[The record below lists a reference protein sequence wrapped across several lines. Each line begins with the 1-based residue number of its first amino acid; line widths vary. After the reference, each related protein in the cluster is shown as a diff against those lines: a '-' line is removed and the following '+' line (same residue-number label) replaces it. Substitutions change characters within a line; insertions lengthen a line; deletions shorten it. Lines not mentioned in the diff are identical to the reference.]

1 MARASI
7 VAFALLLLAACGSSE
22 SGGSTVDQ
30 PGDVSIP
37 TDVENQLED
46 DVVQSLAEV
55 AGTFWRPA
63 TDGGAAVDPDDG
75 DFWEFVSDGDG
86 IGIIGHDGCNR
97 FATSRGLEDPPPR
110 LENGV
115 LVDLEVASTLM
126 DCPGDANG
134 PYPQQGDLLRLVD
147 RGDRLLVETDG
158 AVRVELTQVDS
169 RSADGATTDPASFT
183 TLDAFADIV
192 RAYWVPIEQH
202 GEPVESSLGA
212 FWRLGGGSGD
222 ISLSGFDG
230 CDHFRSDQ
238 FPEAATTMTD
248 GVFLGGVTTT
258 SAKGCGDVPTL
269 SPQEGDTFEIS
280 NDGAT
285 IRVSNDGSVR
295 FVLELRSEE
304 PLGGRLRPEEER
316 EMEAEMEADQ
326 QAEEERL
333 AEETQASL
341 DQLRVDLDAARLRWD
356 ASGIENY
363 IVDFAAGCLACDS
376 WPVDPTAVDNRYT
389 VVVESGVG
397 SGPWADS
404 TIGASVDD
412 WFDHLQTHM
421 DAGGFAT
428 AEFDADLGFPTSLY
442 IAQAGPAG
450 TDTAVG
456 VDEAQLS
463 DVVIE
468 FARES

>member
-1 MARASI
+1 M
-7 VAFALLLLAACGSSE
+7 
-22 SGGSTVDQ
+22 VDQ

-248 GVFLGGVTTT
+248 GVFLDDVITT
-258 SAKGCGDVPTL
+258 STNGCKETSAGVQPTARC
-269 SPQEGDTFEIS
+269 IS
-280 NDGAT
+280 RSSSRPPPRQPAST
-285 IRVSNDGSVR
+285 RRRQAAPLPGSW
-295 FVLELRSEE
+295 
-304 PLGGRLRPEEER
+304 
-316 EMEAEMEADQ
+316 
-326 QAEEERL
+326 L
-333 AEETQASL
+333 APM
-341 DQLRVDLDAARLRWD
+341 RAA
-356 ASGIENY
+356 ASGKPRP
-363 IVDFAAGCLACDS
+363 ASRPRSTPRCLS
-376 WPVDPTAVDNRYT
+376 RYLIKSR
-389 VVVESGVG
+389 V
-397 SGPWADS
+397 
-404 TIGASVDD
+404 
-412 WFDHLQTHM
+412 
-421 DAGGFAT
+421 
-428 AEFDADLGFPTSLY
+428 
-442 IAQAGPAG
+442 
-450 TDTAVG
+450 
-456 VDEAQLS
+456 
-463 DVVIE
+463 
-468 FARES
+468 R